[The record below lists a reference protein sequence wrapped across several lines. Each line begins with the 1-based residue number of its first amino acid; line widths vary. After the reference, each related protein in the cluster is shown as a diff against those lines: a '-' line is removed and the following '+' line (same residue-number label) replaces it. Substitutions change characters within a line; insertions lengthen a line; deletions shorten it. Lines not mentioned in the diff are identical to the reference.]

1 MKYLTFYDSDGKICL
16 TFSGEES
23 IVEQVKQVH
32 ANLFWYEGIYDSSEY
47 YFLYNVPTIRPEQTT
62 SIDKTEIL
70 ANGTDILSISSAP
83 INAKFSAFNITKNSL
98 LEGTFS
104 ENETFATTMT
114 GTIRILIEKFPYKN
128 FERIIYAI

>member
-1 MKYLTFYDSDGKICL
+1 MKYLTFYDTSGKICL

-32 ANLFWYEGIYDSSEY
+32 ANLFWYEGIYDFREY
-47 YFLYNVPTIRPEQTT
+47 YFLDDVPTLRPEQTT
-62 SIDKTEIL
+62 TIDKTEIL
-70 ANGTDILSISSAP
+70 ANGTDILSISFAP
-83 INAKFSAFNITKNSL
+83 MDAKFSAFNITKNSL